1 MVNATRVAVLFDG
14 AYFALEQKPER
25 QAQLTRQ
32 SAPRLSGV
40 RTSKMT
46 TRREFFRL
54 AAQSA
59 TAALLAA
66 NRSVAAAQKNA
77 AEPNDADRAADR
89 RGRPILDLQQRF
101 VDLRFGMFV
110 HFNMATFQDREWGD
124 PTSSPDLFH
133 PTALDTDQ
141 WAAAAKSANM
151 TWGCLTTRHH
161 DGFCLWPTK
170 TSSANVGQASP
181 PTDIVRAYV
190 DSFRKAGLRVGL
202 YYSILSLRDDIRHF
216 NVTPAKIKLIKD
228 QLTELL
234 TAYGEVD
241 IIVTDG
247 WDAPWS
253 RITYD
258 EVPFHEIYQ
267 HIKNLQPNCLL
278 CDLNASQYPSG
289 GLYYSDV
296 KAFEQNAGQKV
307 PEDSDVPALSCVT
320 LTDGW
325 FWKQGDANGKLKAV
339 STVVDE
345 WLQPLNRRHCNL
357 ILNAPPTREGR
368 LAPNVV
374 SRLEEIGKAWKH
386 PGPMAKLR
394 EHVVITTRNLAKGK
408 PILASSYPDT
418 VGPDEAND
426 GDFRSSWYLDEGQT
440 SGWLQVDLGKQES
453 FNVVSLVEPVGRWK
467 DYPESRIR
475 SFRFERWNGA
485 NWIAL
490 TGGDSPAPATIL
502 RIPRV
507 SSQKIRLLLD
517 ASKDMPHI
525 AEIGLYDEPA

>member
-1 MVNATRVAVLFDG
+1 
-14 AYFALEQKPER
+14 
-25 QAQLTRQ
+25 
-32 SAPRLSGV
+32 
-40 RTSKMT
+40 MT

-59 TAALLAA
+59 TAAILAS
-66 NRSVAAAQKNA
+66 NHSAAAEQ
-77 AEPNDADRAADR
+77 NDVHRVTPR
-89 RGRPILDLQQRF
+89 RGRPLLDLQQRF

-124 PTSSPDLFH
+124 PTSPPDLFH
-133 PTALDTDQ
+133 PAALDTDQ
-141 WAAAAKSANM
+141 WAAAARSAGM
-151 TWGCLTTRHH
+151 TWACLTTRHH
-161 DGFCLWPTK
+161 DGFCIWPTK
-170 TSSANVGQASP
+170 TSVASVGQTSHS
-181 PTDIVRAYV
+181 TDVVRVYV
-190 DSFRKAGLRVGL
+190 NSFRRAGLRVGL

-216 NVTPAKIKLIKD
+216 NITPAKVKLIRD

-234 TAYGEVD
+234 TGYGEVD
-241 IIVTDG
+241 ILITDG

-253 RITYD
+253 RITYE
-258 EVPFHEIYQ
+258 EVPFPEIYA

-325 FWKQGDANGKLKAV
+325 FWKQRDSNGHLKAV
-339 STVVDE
+339 TTVVDE
-345 WLQPLNRRHCNL
+345 WLEPLNRRHCNL

-368 LAPNVV
+368 LAPNVM

-386 PGPMAKLR
+386 PGPMAKLS

-408 PILASSYPDT
+408 PIHASSYPDT

-426 GDFRSSWYLDEGQT
+426 GDLGSSWYLDEGQT
-440 SGWLQVDLGKQES
+440 SGWLELDLRKQES
-453 FNVVSLVEPVGRWK
+453 FNVVSLVEPVGRSD
-467 DYPESRIR
+467 DYPQSRIR
-475 SFRFERWNGA
+475 SYRFQRWNGA
-485 NWIAL
+485 RWITL
-490 TGGDSPAPATIL
+490 TGGETPAPTTIL

-507 SSQKIRLLLD
+507 SSQRVRLLLEG
-517 ASKDMPHI
+517 SKEMPHI
-525 AEIGLYDEPA
+525 AEIGVYDEPV